1 MNVFPDSGGYYSLR
15 EGSVGV
21 LLRGLRPLFGFVI
34 EPLQTLNRYLALRYT
49 PLRNHL
55 LPLAPG
61 SAVALFSPSFHGE
74 GFSMV
79 RWPRSLEKGPE
90 FWPVLSRPL
99 LYFWGPDLLLLTTY
113 PRSPALLSTNSMA
126 RLIVSC
132 VRCVNAH

>member
-1 MNVFPDSGGYYSLR
+1 
-15 EGSVGV
+15 
-21 LLRGLRPLFGFVI
+21 
-34 EPLQTLNRYLALRYT
+34 
-49 PLRNHL
+49 
-55 LPLAPG
+55 
-61 SAVALFSPSFHGE
+61 
-74 GFSMV
+74 MV